1 MGQIDYNK
9 LGLKVGIEI
18 HRQLETNKLFC
29 KCHSILQDKEPD
41 INIERSLRAV
51 ISEKGERDI
60 VAEYEMAKRRYAVYE
75 AYSDST
81 CLVELDESPP
91 ENINKHALH
100 IVLEVAL
107 LLKCNIVDSVQ
118 VMRKQVLDFSNTSG
132 FQRTA
137 LVAYDGLVK
146 DVRIQ
151 TICLEE
157 DAARKIKE
165 VKDYVVYR
173 LDRLGIPLIEISTY
187 PDINSPQKAKE
198 IAEYLGMILKSTGK
212 VKSGIGTI
220 RQDLNVSIKGGAR
233 VEIKGVQELNLIP
246 KIISLEAE
254 RQLNL
259 VNQGLKVSPEVRNA
273 NLDGT
278 TSFLRP
284 MPGASRMYPET
295 DIPPIKI
302 TKNML
307 AMIKLPELIME
318 KVINL
323 RKKYSINQDIA
334 RQLVKEN
341 KLELFNKLLRF
352 NVDPSLIANTLIL
365 TVKDIKSRHNLN
377 VNKLKDSDFEFI
389 FKNLSERKISKN
401 AIENI
406 LIDIIKGEKIEL
418 SKYKELS
425 DEELEKE
432 IKKIIEQNKN
442 ANIGALMGIIM
453 AKYRGRV
460 EGKKVMDILKKLLQ

>member
-1 MGQIDYNK
+1 
-9 LGLKVGIEI
+9 
-18 HRQLETNKLFC
+18 
-29 KCHSILQDKEPD
+29 
-41 INIERSLRAV
+41 
-51 ISEKGERDI
+51 
-60 VAEYEMAKRRYAVYE
+60 
-75 AYSDST
+75 
-81 CLVELDESPP
+81 
-91 ENINKHALH
+91 
-100 IVLEVAL
+100 
-107 LLKCNIVDSVQ
+107 
-118 VMRKQVLDFSNTSG
+118 MRKQVLDFSNTSG